1 MVSFQITVI
10 ICAIIL
16 FVFVGMI
23 IAYNATKPNKKWPP
37 SIGVCPDYW
46 NILTSD
52 DKKTITCIPDSKLF
66 TNTNGNTAI
75 EPIDTTTYNIRTP
88 KGRAAIHDW
97 TNTNHINWDG
107 ISDFVPT
114 TVQ

>member
-23 IAYNATKPNKKWPP
+23 IAYNATNQNKKWPP

-46 NILTSD
+46 NIQTSD
-52 DKKTITCIPDSKLF
+52 DKKTIRCIPDLKF
-66 TNTNGNTAI
+66 TNTNGNT
-75 EPIDTTTYNIRTP
+75 EPIDTTTYDIRTP
-88 KGRAAIHDW
+88 QGRATIQGW

-107 ISDFVPT
+107 ISDFVFPT
-114 TVQ
+114 PPV